1 MDPRRLWGVLEDGTL
16 DRIVVVSPHF
26 DDAVLGA
33 AHLLGSHRGST
44 VVTVMG
50 GRPPVYPDPPSEWDA
65 EGGFTAGDDIV
76 AVRREEDRAALGTF
90 GTRSTWLE
98 FVDGQYETS
107 GRRPVA
113 ADIAPTLERA
123 VRDCGPTAV
132 FLPMGLAH
140 PDHTL
145 THAAGLRVRE
155 SIGSGTDAPRWFL
168 YEDGGYVH
176 LPGQLAWRVSNLFR
190 RGLWPTP
197 AIVPA
202 PVDMAAKRAA
212 IACYASQIAPL
223 EREHLLSERLG
234 AEVPEQYWRLDPPPA
249 GWEVLTTLDDPE
261 AP

>member
-1 MDPRRLWGVLEDGTL
+1 MWGVLENGTL
-16 DRIVVVSPHF
+16 DRVLVVSPHF

-33 AHLLGSHRGST
+33 AHLMGSHPGCT

-50 GRPPVYPDPPSEWDA
+50 GRPEVYPDPPGEWDA
-65 EGGFTAGDDIV
+65 EGGFRSGDDVV
-76 AVRREEDRAALGTF
+76 AARREEDRAALETLGAH
-90 GTRSTWLE
+90 STWLD
-98 FVDGQYETS
+98 FVDGQYEAAE
-107 GRRPVA
+107 RRPRPADVA
-113 ADIAPTLERA
+113 PALGRA
-123 VRDCGPTAV
+123 VREAAPTAV

-140 PDHTL
+140 PDHAL

-155 SIGSGTDAPRWFL
+155 SLGAGADTPRWFL

-176 LPGQLAWRVSNLFR
+176 LPGQLAWRVSTLFR

-197 AIVPA
+197 SIVPA
-202 PVDMAAKRAA
+202 RVDMDAKRAA
-212 IACYASQIAPL
+212 IACYASQVPPL

-234 AEVPEQYWRLDPPPA
+234 AEVPEQYWRLDPPPP